1 MLGSNSSRRDSNDA
15 PAPPPGC
22 LVTDADGTRDTTG
35 MTRAN
40 DEFRRQGLG
49 CVMRD
54 TSRTGQRYELRVL
67 GLLRDAWV
75 ESELRR
81 WRDGAAVPDWFVFGD
96 DDTWYSDVTMLREFL
111 ARHNPADEHFFGTFS
126 ETRQNYEYFGPIA
139 FGGGGI
145 IISRALLEKMQAR
158 VDECAVRFRD
168 VIGGDGMISN
178 CAALCRDYPLS
189 KIVEEVPG
197 LRQMDIQGDA
207 TGYLTDGSAPFLS
220 LHHWTSWLQ
229 LMPGVPGLEAISLL
243 SSAASVLGGPNFLRR
258 WVFDG
263 GLITWSAGYAVTIHR
278 SALTAEELRQI
289 EWTWNE
295 HEPRKP
301 ARARRAEGID
311 KLTYYIAEVKE
322 LGPGMYLFR
331 HTCNDPAA
339 RKVVREIDI
348 VWDAR
353 EKESAASFLGSVR
366 SVLNRYVVVAA
377 ALAAYVRAPSLEWLI
392 ASRVL
397 FAIGGSTLITTMS
410 ALLLQMSAIPDE
422 VIYGTTSP
430 LLGSS
435 SEPNC
440 ARFESMPP
448 TEETGLLYN
457 SNRRESTAS
466 WASARSFR
474 KSSRSAGML
483 AFAGGL
489 VFGFL
494 RLPTLLALLSPY
506 ADPDSPEAL
515 RFGLWATFHVLAAIA
530 LLQALFLA
538 CVLPPSVVPNA
549 TAVEEDERSLKA
561 AMWEAGGKLVVGFKL
576 AARDGNIALGFASS
590 FASRAQTTVTNAFL
604 PLLIERYFSKY
615 HLCDVTADDPLV
627 GGRDSCR
634 RAYILASALTGSV
647 QLLSLVLSPLIGY
660 AASSSASSRRTR
672 HPQAALLGG
681 ASLLG
686 AVAFVGYSALPND
699 GDPRSGWTWLYAG
712 GVGFAQAAGVVLSLA
727 LVTTGRGIVTAR
739 SGNAAGGREIA
750 GTLSGAYGFSGDL
763 PTVQLAP
770 PFAPSTVRVDCFD
783 ASHRPR
789 SEMGQTLSEPV
800 VDKHSQSGKD
810 ARLAWAVS
818 EMQGW
823 RLTMEDAHSAVLSL
837 GDELDGK
844 PTSFFAVYDG
854 HGGSTVAKFAGD
866 TVHSRLAS
874 NDHFKKRDWEAS
886 LKRAY
891 LETDEDLRAN
901 PDFKG
906 DPSGCT
912 AVSTI
917 ITPEMNIIC
926 ANAGDSRAV
935 MSVGGEAKPLSFDH
949 KPTNQG
955 ETSRIVA
962 AGGFVEFGR
971 VNGNLALSRALGDFD
986 FKQSTTLDPEQQ
998 IVTADPDITVHT
1010 ATPEDE
1016 FVVIACDGI
1025 WDVLT
1030 SQQVID
1036 FVRLAISQG
1045 KSLQTICE
1053 EMLDRCL
1060 APDSDWGGVGC
1071 DNMTMMVVALLGDRT
1086 EEEWFAWVKERVEN
1100 GEGYPTPKEYVEPFG
1115 QGGNGPRGA
1124 LMAGGSGGASGGSG
1138 SDEVAPSGILGG
1150 ALRVGS
1156 LADGTV
1162 QLSFGG
1168 ADGPNGIG
1176 EEDSEDDT
1184 ELDLPTI
1191 QAALRAR
1198 MAELE
1203 QEEAFSSSD
1212 AGAGAGAGAGA
1223 QTAAEGNEDEDDAM
1237 IEDAD
1242 ASLAEVQEAGDKSA
1256 AADDTAAADNSELDP
1271 SKLRT
1276 SHSPA
1281 EVVR

>member
-1 MLGSNSSRRDSNDA
+1 
-15 PAPPPGC
+15 
-22 LVTDADGTRDTTG
+22 
-35 MTRAN
+35 
-40 DEFRRQGLG
+40 
-49 CVMRD
+49 
-54 TSRTGQRYELRVL
+54 
-67 GLLRDAWV
+67 
-75 ESELRR
+75 
-81 WRDGAAVPDWFVFGD
+81 
-96 DDTWYSDVTMLREFL
+96 
-111 ARHNPADEHFFGTFS
+111 
-126 ETRQNYEYFGPIA
+126 
-139 FGGGGI
+139 
-145 IISRALLEKMQAR
+145 
-158 VDECAVRFRD
+158 
-168 VIGGDGMISN
+168 
-178 CAALCRDYPLS
+178 
-189 KIVEEVPG
+189 
-197 LRQMDIQGDA
+197 
-207 TGYLTDGSAPFLS
+207 
-220 LHHWTSWLQ
+220 
-229 LMPGVPGLEAISLL
+229 
-243 SSAASVLGGPNFLRR
+243 
-258 WVFDG
+258 
-263 GLITWSAGYAVTIHR
+263 
-278 SALTAEELRQI
+278 
-289 EWTWNE
+289 
-295 HEPRKP
+295 
-301 ARARRAEGID
+301 
-311 KLTYYIAEVKE
+311 
-322 LGPGMYLFR
+322 
-331 HTCNDPAA
+331 
-339 RKVVREIDI
+339 
-348 VWDAR
+348 
-353 EKESAASFLGSVR
+353 
-366 SVLNRYVVVAA
+366 
-377 ALAAYVRAPSLEWLI
+377 
-392 ASRVL
+392 
-397 FAIGGSTLITTMS
+397 
-410 ALLLQMSAIPDE
+410 
-422 VIYGTTSP
+422 
-430 LLGSS
+430 
-435 SEPNC
+435 
-440 ARFESMPP
+440 
-448 TEETGLLYN
+448 
-457 SNRRESTAS
+457 
-466 WASARSFR
+466 
-474 KSSRSAGML
+474 
-483 AFAGGL
+483 
-489 VFGFL
+489 
-494 RLPTLLALLSPY
+494 
-506 ADPDSPEAL
+506 
-515 RFGLWATFHVLAAIA
+515 
-530 LLQALFLA
+530 
-538 CVLPPSVVPNA
+538 
-549 TAVEEDERSLKA
+549 
-561 AMWEAGGKLVVGFKL
+561 
-576 AARDGNIALGFASS
+576 
-590 FASRAQTTVTNAFL
+590 
-604 PLLIERYFSKY
+604 
-615 HLCDVTADDPLV
+615 
-627 GGRDSCR
+627 
-634 RAYILASALTGSV
+634 
-647 QLLSLVLSPLIGY
+647 
-660 AASSSASSRRTR
+660 
-672 HPQAALLGG
+672 
-681 ASLLG
+681 
-686 AVAFVGYSALPND
+686 
-699 GDPRSGWTWLYAG
+699 
-712 GVGFAQAAGVVLSLA
+712 
-727 LVTTGRGIVTAR
+727 
-739 SGNAAGGREIA
+739 
-750 GTLSGAYGFSGDL
+750 
-763 PTVQLAP
+763 
-770 PFAPSTVRVDCFD
+770 
-783 ASHRPR
+783 
-789 SEMGQTLSEPV
+789 MGQTLSEPV

-866 TVHSRLAS
+866 TVHSRLAN

-1010 ATPEDE
+1010 STPEDE

-1124 LMAGGSGGASGGSG
+1124 LMAGGSGGAAGGNS
-1138 SDEVAPSGILGG
+1138 APQSGILGG

-1203 QEEAFSSSD
+1203 QEEAFSSSTG
-1212 AGAGAGAGAGA
+1212 GAGANA
-1223 QTAAEGNEDEDDAM
+1223 QADEEEDDAM

-1242 ASLAEVQEAGDKSA
+1242 ANASA
-1256 AADDTAAADNSELDP
+1256 AAADTSKAGEAQSADNNNNSSSEIDP

-1276 SHSPA
+1276 SHSPP